1 MEHSEPPLRKPKTR
15 VFMRALLVPPVLAAM
30 LTLAGCDI
38 DDFNGN
44 WQHFSRDFHYSYPCA
59 PGSRISVETF
69 NGSVEVTSWDEN
81 SVEIGGTK
89 YGPTQ
94 AAADSLR
101 IDIDR
106 STGSVSIRA
115 VRPVERRNNQGARFV
130 IKVPRATVIER
141 ITASNGAIH
150 TTDGVGPSHFR
161 TSNGSVRVERLHGRL
176 DAETSNGPIELVD
189 LEGDAQLRTSNGHV
203 DVRELRGSLDATT
216 SNSAITA
223 EIDRSSSD
231 VRATTNNGSIDLEL
245 PADFAAGI
253 RAHTSNSSITVHLP
267 SSTNAHVI
275 ASTNNDSISSEFEM
289 KVHGEISKN
298 HLEGD
303 IGKGGP
309 LVDLDTSNGGI
320 RILRGGR

>member
-1 MEHSEPPLRKPKTR
+1 
-15 VFMRALLVPPVLAAM
+15 
-30 LTLAGCDI
+30 
-38 DDFNGN
+38 
-44 WQHFSRDFHYSYPCA
+44 
-59 PGSRISVETF
+59 
-69 NGSVEVTSWDEN
+69 
-81 SVEIGGTK
+81 
-89 YGPTQ
+89 
-94 AAADSLR
+94 
-101 IDIDR
+101 
-106 STGSVSIRA
+106 
-115 VRPVERRNNQGARFV
+115 VERRNNQGARFT
-130 IKVPRATVIER
+130 IKVPRAIVIER

-253 RAHTSNSSITVHLP
+253 RAHTFQQLDYGPPGVQHH
-267 SSTNAHVI
+267 AHVI
-275 ASTNNDSISSEFEM
+275 ASTNNDSISS
-289 KVHGEISKN
+289 
-298 HLEGD
+298 
-303 IGKGGP
+303 
-309 LVDLDTSNGGI
+309 GI
-320 RILRGGR
+320 RNEGAWRNQ

>member
-1 MEHSEPPLRKPKTR
+1 MEHSDPQLRKPESR
-15 VFMRALLVPPVLAAM
+15 IFMRALPVLPVLAAM

-38 DDFNGN
+38 DDFDGG

-69 NGSVEVTSWDEN
+69 NGSVDVSSWDEN
-81 SVEIGGTK
+81 SVEIDGTK

-106 STGSVSIRA
+106 SAGSVSVRA

-130 IKVPRATVIER
+130 IKIPRVAVLER
-141 ITASNGAIH
+141 IIASNGAIH
-150 TTDGVGPSHFR
+150 TIDGAGPSHFR

-176 DAETSNGPIELVD
+176 DAETSNGPIDLVD

-203 DVRELRGSLDATT
+203 DVRGLRGSLDATT
-216 SNSAITA
+216 SNGGITA
-223 EIDRSSSD
+223 KIDRSPSD

-267 SSTNAHVI
+267 LNTNAHVI

-289 KVHGEISKN
+289 TVHGEISKT

-303 IGKGGP
+303 VGKGGP

-320 RILRGGR
+320 RILKGAR

>member
-1 MEHSEPPLRKPKTR
+1 
-15 VFMRALLVPPVLAAM
+15 MRALLVPPVLAAM

-38 DDFNGN
+38 DDFNGG
-44 WQHFSRDFHYSYPCA
+44 WQHYSHDFHYSYPCA
-59 PGSRISVETF
+59 PGCRISVETF
-69 NGSVEVTSWDEN
+69 NGGVEVSSWDEN
-81 SVEIGGTK
+81 NIEIDGTK

-106 STGSVSIRA
+106 GSGSVAIRA
-115 VRPVERRNNQGARFV
+115 VRPVERRNNQGARFS
-130 IKVPRATVIER
+130 IKVPRAAVLER
-141 ITASNGAIH
+141 ITSSNGAI
-150 TTDGVGPSHFR
+150 TTVDGVGPSHFR

-176 DAETSNGPIELVD
+176 DAETSNSRID
-189 LEGDAQLRTSNGHV
+189 LLNVEGDAQLHTSNGTV
-203 DVRELRGSLDATT
+203 DVRGLRGSLDATT
-216 SNSAITA
+216 SNGAITG
-223 EIDRSSSD
+223 EIDRTTSD
-231 VRATTNNGSIDLEL
+231 VRSSTSNGSINLEL

-267 SSTNAHVI
+267 PGANAHLI

-289 KVHGEISKN
+289 TVRHMEGKN

-309 LVDLDTSNGGI
+309 LVELDTSNGGI
-320 RILRGGR
+320 RIVKGGR

>member
-1 MEHSEPPLRKPKTR
+1 
-15 VFMRALLVPPVLAAM
+15 MRALLVPPLLAA
-30 LTLAGCDI
+30 LFTLAGCDI
-38 DDFNGN
+38 DDFDGG

-59 PGSRISVETF
+59 PGSRVSVETF
-69 NGSVEVTSWDEN
+69 NGSVDVSSWDEN
-81 SVEIGGTK
+81 SIEISGTK

-94 AAADSLR
+94 TAADSLR

-106 STGSVSIRA
+106 SAGAVAIRA
-115 VRPVERRNNQGARFV
+115 VRPVERRNNQGARFA
-130 IKVPRATVIER
+130 IKVPRTVVLER

-150 TTDGVGPSHFR
+150 TEDGVGPSHFR
-161 TSNGSVRVERLHGRL
+161 TSNGSVRVEHLRGRL
-176 DAETSNGPIELVD
+176 DAETSNGRIDLVD

-203 DVRELRGSLDATT
+203 DVRGLRGSLDATT

-223 EIDRSSSD
+223 EIDRTSSD
-231 VRATTNNGSIDLEL
+231 IRANTNNGSINLEL
-245 PADFAAGI
+245 PPDFAAGI

-267 SSTNAHVI
+267 PGTNAHVI

-289 KVHGEISKN
+289 TVHGEISKT

-309 LVDLDTSNGGI
+309 LVDLDTSNGSI
-320 RILRGGR
+320 RILKGAR

>member
-1 MEHSEPPLRKPKTR
+1 
-15 VFMRALLVPPVLAAM
+15 MRALLVPPVLAAM

-38 DDFNGN
+38 DDFDGG
-44 WQHFSRDFHYSYPCA
+44 WQHYSRDFHYSYPCD

-69 NGSVEVTSWDEN
+69 NGSVEVSSWNEN
-81 SVEIGGTK
+81 SVEINGTK

-106 STGSVSIRA
+106 SAGSVAIRA
-115 VRPVERRNNQGARFV
+115 VRPVERRNNQGARFS
-130 IKVPRATVIER
+130 IKVPRTVALER

-150 TTDGVGPSHFR
+150 TVDGVGPSHFR
-161 TSNGSVRVERLHGRL
+161 TSNGSVRVEGLHGRL
-176 DAETSNGPIELVD
+176 DIETSNGPIDLVNVV
-189 LEGDAQLRTSNGHV
+189 GDAQLRTSNGNV
-203 DVRELRGSLDATT
+203 DVRQLRGSLDATT
-216 SNSAITA
+216 SNSPITA
-223 EIDRSSSD
+223 EIDRSSGD
-231 VRATTNNGSIDLEL
+231 LRAITNNGSISLEL
-245 PADFAAGI
+245 PPDFAAGI

-267 SSTNAHVI
+267 PGTNAHVV

-289 KVHGEISKN
+289 TVHGETSKT

-320 RILRGGR
+320 RILKEAR

>member
-1 MEHSEPPLRKPKTR
+1 MEHSESRLRKPKSR
-15 VFMRALLVPPVLAAM
+15 ISMRLLLVPPVLAAM

-38 DDFNGN
+38 DDFNGG

-59 PGSRISVETF
+59 QGSRISVETF
-69 NGSVEVTSWDEN
+69 NGSVEISSWDEN
-81 SVEIGGTK
+81 TIEVNGAK

-106 STGSVSIRA
+106 SADSVSIRA

-130 IKVPRATVIER
+130 IKVPRAAVLER
-141 ITASNGAIH
+141 ITASNGSIH
-150 TTDGVGPSHFR
+150 TEDGVGPSHFR
-161 TSNGSVRVERLHGRL
+161 TSNGSMRVERLHGRL
-176 DAETSNGPIELVD
+176 DAETSNSRIDLVSV
-189 LEGDAQLRTSNGHV
+189 EGDAQLRTSNGSV
-203 DVRELRGSLDATT
+203 DVRGQRGALDATT
-216 SNSAITA
+216 SNSSITA
-223 EIDRSSSD
+223 EIERSPSD
-231 VRATTNNGSIDLEL
+231 VRLNTNNGSINLEL
-245 PADFAAGI
+245 PPDFAAGV

-267 SSTNAHVI
+267 ASANAHVI

-289 KVHGEISKN
+289 TVHGEISKT

-309 LVDLDTSNGGI
+309 LVDLGTSNGGI
-320 RILRGGR
+320 RILKGAR

>member
-1 MEHSEPPLRKPKTR
+1 
-15 VFMRALLVPPVLAAM
+15 MRALLVPPVLAAM

-69 NGSVEVTSWDEN
+69 NGSVEVSSWEEN
-81 SVEIGGTK
+81 SIEISGAK

-101 IDIDR
+101 IDIDHPA
-106 STGSVSIRA
+106 GSVAIRA

-130 IKVPRATVIER
+130 IKVPRAVVLER

-150 TTDGVGPSHFR
+150 TFDGVGPSHLR

-176 DAETSNGPIELVD
+176 DAETSNGRIDLVD
-189 LEGDAQLRTSNGHV
+189 VEGDTQLRTSNGTV
-203 DVRELRGSLDATT
+203 DVRGLRGSLDATT
-216 SNSAITA
+216 SNSSITA
-223 EIDRSSSD
+223 EIERTTSD
-231 VRATTNNGSIDLEL
+231 VRVTTNNGSVNLEL
-245 PADFAAGI
+245 PVDFAAGV

-267 SSTNAHVI
+267 SSINAHVI

-289 KVHGEISKN
+289 KVRGGISKT

-320 RILRGGR
+320 RILKSAR

>member
-1 MEHSEPPLRKPKTR
+1 
-15 VFMRALLVPPVLAAM
+15 MRALLVLPVLAAM
-30 LTLAGCDI
+30 MTLAGCDI
-38 DDFNGN
+38 DDFDGN
-44 WQHFSRDFHYSYPCA
+44 WQHFNRDFHYSYPCA

-69 NGSVEVTSWDEN
+69 NGSVEISSWDEN
-81 SVEIGGTK
+81 SIEIDGTK

-94 AAADSLR
+94 AAADNLR
-101 IDIDR
+101 VDIDR
-106 STGSVSIRA
+106 STGSVAIRA
-115 VRPVERRNNQGARFV
+115 VRPVERRNNQGARFAL
-130 IKVPRATVIER
+130 KVPRAAVLER

-150 TTDGVGPSHFR
+150 TADGVGPSHFR

-176 DAETSNGPIELVD
+176 DAETSNGPIDLVD
-189 LEGDAQLRTSNGHV
+189 VEGDAQLRTSNGHV
-203 DVRELRGSLDATT
+203 DVRGLRGSLDSTT
-216 SNSAITA
+216 SNSAIRA
-223 EIDRSSSD
+223 EIDRTSSD

-267 SSTNAHVI
+267 PGMNAHVI

-289 KVHGEISKN
+289 TVHGEISKT

-320 RILRGGR
+320 RILKGAR